1 MSGEGLLPEPW
12 VRLETADGAVRLD
25 GELVVGLGTVEDRYL
40 EALRRVSEDV
50 AAPLG
55 RPVGLRV
62 EGRAGEVT
70 NLAVYPDGRA
80 ESISDLV
87 AAATPAVAV
96 PAAVAPYSRPPR
108 QWRPRARR
116 SVGLLGAVAAA
127 TVVSAVGLTALFS
140 SDDAADGSPAPAPAP
155 APRILASAP
164 AAAPGPAVSAA
175 TVLEARPVITA
186 TARPLGPRT
195 IALRLVSSRPVV
207 VTVRFHPD
215 GGDLV
220 TRQVRLRGD
229 PRRLVLSG
237 LPVGV
242 ATYRVAA
249 PQAIGARGRVRVLP
263 APTPTPPDP
272 PSSVVTAPAPP
283 AAASNGSGSGG
294 SGGAPG
300 AAPVIPIDPDD

>member
-1 MSGEGLLPEPW
+1 VSGEGLLPEPW
-12 VRLETADGAVRLD
+12 VRLEMADGAVRLD
-25 GELVVGLGTVEDRYL
+25 GEFVVGPGTVEDRYL

-80 ESISDLV
+80 DSISDLV

-96 PAAVAPYSRPPR
+96 SAEVAPYSRPPR

-155 APRILASAP
+155 RILASAP
-164 AAAPGPAVSAA
+164 AVAPGPAVSAA

-263 APTPTPPDP
+263 APTPPDP
-272 PSSVVTAPAPP
+272 PSSVVSAPAPP